1 MEDCYRILSVSPSAS
16 AAEIKRAYRKRA
28 KELHPDIPSPGSTGK
43 ERAVSRKREEERQER
58 MRELIRAYETLSDP
72 ARRSEFDALYGIYR
86 RNARKDLEGFDYRR
100 WLLERTDDESRAK
113 LIFFDLLHD
122 REDDAV
128 REYRARRS
136 ASGSFSLLGHF
147 GREDFMDCG
156 FIMAEEL
163 AFRGDWYEA
172 FGLLAEVIKLERER
186 PYFRHF
192 FPEVMDF
199 ARDIARNRLASELDE
214 ELALDSLELALEL
227 GFGKKDDAV
236 ILRNMA
242 ACYERIGDRKMASAC
257 LDEALRLD
265 STLTGVRE
273 LSRRLASWAAGA
285 AKRRVQ

>member
-16 AAEIKRAYRKRA
+16 ASEIKRAYRKRA
-28 KELHPDIPSPGSTGK
+28 KELHPDIPSPDGTGK
-43 ERAVSRKREEERQER
+43 EREASRKREEERQER

-72 ARRSEFDALYGIYR
+72 ARRSEFDALYGMYR
-86 RNARKDLEGFDYRR
+86 RNVRKDREQFDYRR
-100 WLLERTDDESRAK
+100 WLAERTDDESRAK

-128 REYRARRS
+128 REYRLRRS
-136 ASGSFSLLGHF
+136 SSLSFSLYGYF

-172 FGLLAEVIKLERER
+172 FRLLAEVIKLERER

-192 FPEVMDF
+192 FPEVLLF

-236 ILRNMA
+236 LLRNMA
-242 ACYERIGDRKMASAC
+242 ACYERIGDRTMAAKC
-257 LDEALRLD
+257 LEEALRLD
-265 STLTGVRE
+265 SALTGVRD
-273 LSRRLASWAAGA
+273 LSRRLAGWASST
-285 AKRRVQ
+285 AKRRVK

>member
-28 KELHPDIPSPGSTGK
+28 KELHPDIPAEDETGSV
-43 ERAVSRKREEERQER
+43 RAASCKREEERQER
-58 MRELIRAYETLSDP
+58 MLELIRAYETLSDP

-86 RNARKDLEGFDYRR
+86 RNARRGIEGFDYRR
-100 WLLERTDDESRAK
+100 WLAERTDDESRAK
-113 LIFFDLLHD
+113 LIFLDLLHD
-122 REDDAV
+122 REDEAV

-136 ASGSFSLLGHF
+136 VSGGFSLFRHF
-147 GREDFMDCG
+147 NREDFMDCG

-163 AFRGDWYEA
+163 SFREDWYES
-172 FGLLAEVIKLERER
+172 FHLLAEVIKLERER

-192 FPEVMDF
+192 FPEVMAF
-199 ARDIARNRLASELDE
+199 ARDIARNKLSSSLDE

-242 ACYERIGDRKMASAC
+242 DCYERIGDRITAAKC

-265 STLTGVRE
+265 SALTGVRD
-273 LSRRLASWAAGA
+273 LKRRLASWASGT